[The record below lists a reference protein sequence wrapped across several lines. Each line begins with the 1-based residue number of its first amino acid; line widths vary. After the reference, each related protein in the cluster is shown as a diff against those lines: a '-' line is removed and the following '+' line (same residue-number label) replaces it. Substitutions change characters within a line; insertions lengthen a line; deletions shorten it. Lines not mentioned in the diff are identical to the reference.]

1 MSNFK
6 GSSPVWFLISAILF
20 TTVACGPSTA
30 PANAPAGDADTD
42 ASETATPSGPGSGTS
57 APLGE
62 EVTVDDLTITV
73 SGYETSLSG
82 GGVGGDTGI
91 TSWEW
96 LDLYLMVKMSITCN
110 KPAGETCVLFDYL
123 FTPIDSAANT
133 AIVTSPVFPPGVME
147 NLDEPGPFFDYLSGE
162 IPGGTTS
169 EGLLPI
175 QVSDHGIDLSSFDPK
190 TFDFDGYWNEYTDGF
205 KLQVSNLNTGSEV
218 LFSVK

>member
-6 GSSPVWFLISAILF
+6 GSRPVWVMISAIIII
-20 TTVACGPSTA
+20 TVACGPSTTPVSA
-30 PANAPAGDADTD
+30 PAADA
-42 ASETATPSGPGSGTS
+42 AETATPSGPASGAP

-73 SGYETSLSG
+73 SGYKTSWSG
-82 GGVGGDTGI
+82 GGEGGDTGI
-91 TSWEW
+91 TRWDW

-110 KPAGETCVLFDYL
+110 KPSGETCVLFDYL

-133 AIVTSPVFPPGVME
+133 ATITSPMFPPGVME
-147 NLDEPGPFFDYLSGE
+147 NLDGAESFFDYYSGA

-175 QVSDHGIDLSSFDPK
+175 QINDSGIDLTTFDPK

-205 KLQVSNLNTGSEV
+205 KLQYNNRNTGSEV